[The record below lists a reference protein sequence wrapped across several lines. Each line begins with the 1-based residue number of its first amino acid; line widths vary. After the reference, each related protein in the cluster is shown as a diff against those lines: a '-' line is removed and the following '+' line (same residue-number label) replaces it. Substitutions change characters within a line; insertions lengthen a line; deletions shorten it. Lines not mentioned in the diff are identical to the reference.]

1 MEVKDWLALG
11 GLLLSTLTFYLGRIT
26 AASNKGKEDGASI
39 ATLAT
44 KITYIE
50 SAVGRIESGMSTD
63 IGRLDGRLTEMS
75 NQLYNAGTMATR
87 AMESS
92 KMAHNRLNE
101 HLRREHNLTVVD
113 YTDTDACEEKFK

>member
-1 MEVKDWLALG
+1 MGLKDWLTLG
-11 GLLLSTLTFYLGRIT
+11 GLLLSALTFYLGRIT

-50 SAVGRIESGMSTD
+50 SAVGRIETGISSD
-63 IGRLDGRLTEMS
+63 IGRLDGRLTELS
-75 NQLYNAGTMATR
+75 NTLYNAGTMATR

-101 HLRREHNLTVVD
+101 HLRREHNIQVVD
-113 YTDTDACEEKFK
+113 YAETDASAEKFK